1 MSEIQVDTR
10 QPRGNDEKKKANV
23 DNIGDT
29 LLVEE
34 GIAKP
39 EYAIQIRK
47 TPPWAENQTI
57 PWMIFDG
64 ECRYLAAGI
73 CGATSIFAEVI
84 VIPEEQVFERQVL
97 TAMAR
102 EGLTASAQLE
112 ALRRFDADHAEVN
125 AANAAARLGM
135 SASVVRSLRKVNILP
150 ADVRLRYMGGE
161 HTLEVCDSLSRIE
174 GATAEER
181 AERQSQASKAVAGMT
196 PRKAK
201 EYITSQFLLRL
212 ADAPFDREDATLNQ
226 EAGVCSACP
235 HRTAAQ
241 TGLFAETDAGDDCC
255 KRPECWGKKVAA
267 TIAKAPRPE
276 EKTKP
281 TTTPGKPTKEDVLVA
296 AALAAGK
303 DPEELDGTVGGWSRE
318 DIDASLERLA
328 AHGNPKARPAL
339 LDRKAKGQ
347 DLCGYSRGSAWAIAQ
362 HALDGVRVALGSLA
376 DADLSRFAMDVSSL
390 IGAHVMRA
398 TEMTLEPS
406 PLACEPGGEPP
417 PPPPVTTNGDEEE
430 FVDWAAPFESTND
443 PEESDLPEE
452 P

>member
-201 EYITSQFLLRL
+201 EYIASQFLLRL

-235 HRTAAQ
+235 HRTGAQ

-255 KRPECWGKKVAA
+255 KRPECWGQKVAA
-267 TIAKAPRPE
+267 TVAKAPPPE
-276 EKTKP
+276 EKSKP

-318 DIDASLERLA
+318 EIDASLERLA
-328 AHGNPKARPAL
+328 AHGNPKAEPAL
-339 LDRKAKGQ
+339 LDRRAKGQ
-347 DLCGYSRGSAWAIAQ
+347 DLGGYSRGSARA
-362 HALDGVRVALGSLA
+362 VAMVGIETVKSTMVNLGEQDRCAFVMGLSQIIGA
-376 DADLSRFAMDVSSL
+376 DL
-390 IGAHVMRA
+390 IGATGMK
-398 TEMTLEPS
+398 LS
-406 PLACEPGGEPP
+406 CEPGGEPP
-417 PPPPVTTNGDEEE
+417 PPAPSTPESAHYDPADFDLDEG
-430 FVDWAAPFESTND
+430 T
-443 PEESDLPEE
+443 
-452 P
+452 